1 MTMLAPPPKRARRAK
16 ALPPIDVVDE
26 ECLSEFYEL
35 LHAARFVVRCTANGR
50 TLTRTEA
57 TEDERAVQSAMT
69 GVPPVRRVAIVLTPP
84 VTPPTRDD
92 TELHLHVGMLAV
104 LLVRPWPAWVATQLG
119 KEAMRYAERG
129 MALFSGAV
137 YDELA
142 GEERLEVTHPE
153 LVERIRAARPVEVVK
168 ASTAGALT
176 LAACRLCDA
185 VDEALRL
192 PYEASLPAEVPA
204 EIKPFTLS

>member
-1 MTMLAPPPKRARRAK
+1 MMLAPPPKRGRRAK
-16 ALPPIDVVDE
+16 TLPPIDAVEDE
-26 ECLSEFYEL
+26 HLSEFYEL
-35 LHAARFVVRCTANGR
+35 LHAARFVVRCTASGR

-69 GVPPVRRVAIVLTPP
+69 GVPPVGGVAIVLTPP
-84 VTPPTRDD
+84 ATPPTQDD

-153 LVERIRAARPVEVVK
+153 LVERIRAARVEVVK

-192 PYEASLPAEVPA
+192 PYEASLPDEVPA
-204 EIKPFTLS
+204 EIKPFVLP

>member
-1 MTMLAPPPKRARRAK
+1 MLAPPPKRARRAK
-16 ALPPIDVVDE
+16 ALPPIDVVADE
-26 ECLSEFYEL
+26 HLSEFYEL

-57 TEDERAVQSAMT
+57 TEDERAAT
-69 GVPPVRRVAIVLTPP
+69 AATKGTPPVRRVAIVLAPS

-92 TELHLHVGMLAV
+92 TELHLHAGMLAV

-137 YDELA
+137 YEELA

-153 LVERIRAARPVEVVK
+153 LAQRIRAARVDVVK

-176 LAACRLCDA
+176 LATCRLCDA

-192 PYEASLPAEVPA
+192 PYEASLPDEVSA
-204 EIKPFTLS
+204 EIKPFVLP